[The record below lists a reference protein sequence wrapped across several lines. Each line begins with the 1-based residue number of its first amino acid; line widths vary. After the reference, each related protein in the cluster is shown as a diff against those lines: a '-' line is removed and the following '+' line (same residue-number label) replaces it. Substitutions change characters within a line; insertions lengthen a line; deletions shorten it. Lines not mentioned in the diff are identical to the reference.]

1 MPVSAGA
8 PVTGLGGF
16 VSILEQRI
24 YLASRSPR
32 RRELLKQ
39 IGVAFELL
47 LVRGDPAR
55 GADVNEAMLPDEP
68 PRDYVKRMASLK
80 AETGWVQ
87 VARRRMREY
96 PVLAGDT
103 VIALD
108 NAVVGK
114 PGSRENAVEILQK
127 LSGKTHEVLSAVSLC
142 RDQTIEVSLSV
153 TEVEF
158 RELHEAEIKRY
169 IASGEGLDKAGAYA
183 IQGKAAAFIAA
194 ISGSYSGVMG
204 LPLFETAQLLR
215 KFHIPVA

>member
-1 MPVSAGA
+1 M
-8 PVTGLGGF
+8 T
-16 VSILEQRI
+16 ILEQRI

-39 IGVAFELL
+39 IGVTFELL
-47 LVRGDPAR
+47 FMRGDPAR
-55 GADVNEAMLPDEP
+55 GADINEAVLPDEA
-68 PRDYVKRMASLK
+68 PRDYVKRMAALK
-80 AETGWVQ
+80 AETGWIQ

-108 NAVVGK
+108 NTIVAK
-114 PGSRENAVEILQK
+114 PTGREHAAEILQK
-127 LSGKTHEVLSAVSLC
+127 LSGRTHEVLSAVALC
-142 RDQTIEVSLSV
+142 RDQVVEVLLSV

-158 RELHEAEIKRY
+158 RELQEPEIKRY
-169 IASGEGLDKAGAYA
+169 IACGEGLDKAGAYA
-183 IQGKAAAFIAA
+183 IQGKAAAFISS
-194 ISGSYSGVMG
+194 ICGSYTGVMG

>member
-1 MPVSAGA
+1 M
-8 PVTGLGGF
+8 
-16 VSILEQRI
+16 LEQRI

-39 IGVAFELL
+39 IGVTFELL

-55 GADVNEAMLPDEP
+55 GADVNEAALADES
-68 PRDYVKRMASLK
+68 PRDYVKRMAALK
-80 AETGWVQ
+80 AETGWIQ

-96 PVLAGDT
+96 PVLSGDT

-108 NAVVGK
+108 NAIVGK
-114 PGSRENAVEILQK
+114 PASREHAEELLKK
-127 LSGKTHEVLSAVSLC
+127 LSGKTHEVLSAVALC
-142 RDQTIEVSLSV
+142 RDQIVEILLSV
-153 TEVEF
+153 SEVQF
-158 RELHEAEIKRY
+158 RELQEPEIKRY
-169 IASGEGLDKAGAYA
+169 VACGEGLDKAAGYA
-183 IQGKAAAFIAA
+183 IQGRAAAFISG

>member
-1 MPVSAGA
+1 M
-8 PVTGLGGF
+8 
-16 VSILEQRI
+16 SILEQRI

-55 GADVNEAMLPDEP
+55 GVDVNEAMLPDEL
-68 PRDYVKRMASLK
+68 PRDYVKRMAALK
-80 AETGWVQ
+80 AETGWIQ

-96 PVLAGDT
+96 PVLASDT

-108 NAVVGK
+108 NALIGK
-114 PGSRENAVEILQK
+114 PASREQAAEILQK
-127 LSGKTHEVLSAVSLC
+127 LSGKTHEVLSAVALC
-142 RDQTIEVSLSV
+142 RDQTIEVQLSV

-158 RELHEAEIKRY
+158 RELQEPEIKRY
-169 IASGEGLDKAGAYA
+169 ITCGEGLDKAGAYA
-183 IQGKAAAFIAA
+183 IQGKAAAFISE
-194 ISGSYSGVMG
+194 IRGSSSGVMG
-204 LPLFETAQLLR
+204 LPLFDTAQLLR

>member
-1 MPVSAGA
+1 M
-8 PVTGLGGF
+8 
-16 VSILEQRI
+16 LEQRI

-39 IGVAFELL
+39 IGVTFELL

-55 GADVNEAMLPDEP
+55 GADVNEATLPEES
-68 PRDYVKRMASLK
+68 PRDYVKRIAALK
-80 AETGWVQ
+80 AETGWIQ

-96 PVLAGDT
+96 PVLSADT

-108 NAVVGK
+108 NAIIGK
-114 PGSRENAVEILQK
+114 PASREHAEEILKK
-127 LSGKTHEVLSAVSLC
+127 LSGRSHQVLSAVSFC
-142 RDQTIEVSLSV
+142 RDQTGETLLSV
-153 TEVEF
+153 SEVQF
-158 RELHEAEIKRY
+158 RELQEPEIKRY
-169 IASGEGLDKAGAYA
+169 VAGGEGLDKAGAYS
-183 IQGKAAAFIAA
+183 IQGKAAAFISG

>member
-1 MPVSAGA
+1 M
-8 PVTGLGGF
+8 
-16 VSILEQRI
+16 LEQKI

-39 IGVAFELL
+39 IGVTFELL

-55 GADVNEAMLPDEP
+55 GADVNEAVLPGEL
-68 PRDYVKRMASLK
+68 PRDYACRMASLK
-80 AETGWVQ
+80 AETGWIQ
-87 VARRRMREY
+87 VAKRRMREY

-108 NAVVGK
+108 NAIVGK
-114 PGSRENAVEILQK
+114 PSSREHAAEILQK
-127 LSGKTHEVLSAVSLC
+127 LSGKTHEVLSSVALC
-142 RDQTIEVSLSV
+142 RDQTAEVLLSV
-153 TEVEF
+153 TEVKF
-158 RELHEAEIKRY
+158 RELQEPEIKRY
-169 IASGEGLDKAGAYA
+169 IACGEGLDKAGAYG
-183 IQGKAAAFIAA
+183 IQGRAAVFIAG